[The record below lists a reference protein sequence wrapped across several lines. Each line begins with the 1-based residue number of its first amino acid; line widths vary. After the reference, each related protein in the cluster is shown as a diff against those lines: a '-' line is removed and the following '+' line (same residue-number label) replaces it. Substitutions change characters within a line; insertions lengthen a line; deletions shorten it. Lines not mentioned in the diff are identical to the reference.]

1 MVSDVVLECRDLACG
16 YDEPVL
22 EHVDLSVT
30 RGELVAILGRSGC
43 GKSTLMRTLVG
54 LQRPLS
60 GEVRLFGDAL
70 YELEPTERRALVRR
84 LGVLFQED
92 ALFSSMTVEDNVALP
107 LSEVGGLRA
116 PLMREIVRMKLA
128 LVGLDGFQH
137 RLPAQLSG
145 GQRRRTA
152 IARAAILDPELLA
165 CDEPTAGLDP
175 IAAAEIERV
184 LVRYRQL
191 LGTTIIVVS
200 HELESVRAIAS
211 RAVMIDGGMIRASG
225 TVDELARSRDQLVF
239 DFFHARST

>member
-1 MVSDVVLECRDLACG
+1 VVSDIVLECQDLACG

-22 EHVDLSVT
+22 EHVDLQVR

-54 LQRPLS
+54 LLPPLAGRVILF
-60 GEVRLFGDAL
+60 GEVL
-70 YELEPTERRALVRR
+70 YDLPVVERRALLRR
-84 LGVLFQED
+84 IGVVFQED
-92 ALFSSMTVEDNVALP
+92 ALFSSTSVEDNVAMP
-107 LSEVGGLRA
+107 LAELGGLRGA
-116 PLMREIVRMKLA
+116 LVHEIVRMKLA
-128 LVGLDGFQH
+128 LVGLDGLQR

-175 IAAAEIERV
+175 IASAEIDKV

-191 LGTTIIVVS
+191 LGTTLVVVS
-200 HELESVRAIAS
+200 HELASVRAIAS
-211 RAVMIDGGMIRASG
+211 RAVMIEGGTIRATG
-225 TVDELARSRDQLVF
+225 TVDELAHSTDQLVF
-239 DFFHARST
+239 DFFHARSA